1 MRVERARLICLSL
14 TLKFWNYTGSNIL
27 ADQWSV
33 ITYLQEEPNEGWKG
47 KAAGSLHWDWDTSQ
61 CEQSAIFHWHVHP
74 YSIIDYLK
82 PKKPPHKRRERAV
95 SVVCHYC
102 CYHLTTKPFEVRSVF
117 NFLIIYKLSNVII
130 IPQLFFLFTLLNE
143 NRPLYNPDYFIL
155 QYFFHTFL
163 WLKIDLIYSAF
174 FNTFNFSKQYLPS
187 ATAPYSLYSQSEIVL
202 LFNIITFRAL
212 LTNIKYQTFQSSLS
226 SLLVS
231 LLLDS

>member
-27 ADQWSV
+27 PDQWSV
-33 ITYLQEEPNEGWKG
+33 ITYLLEEPNEGWRG
-47 KAAGSLHWDWDTSQ
+47 KAAGSLHWGWDTSQ

-102 CYHLTTKPFEVRSVF
+102 CYHLTTKPSEVRSVF

-130 IPQLFFLFTLLNE
+130 IPQLFFFFSMRTGLFINLTFSFFNT
-143 NRPLYNPDYFIL
+143 
-155 QYFFHTFL
+155 FFHTFW
-163 WLKIDLIYSAF
+163 WLKKKPDLF
-174 FNTFNFSKQYLPS
+174 C
-187 ATAPYSLYSQSEIVL
+187 VL
-202 LFNIITFRAL
+202 
-212 LTNIKYQTFQSSLS
+212 
-226 SLLVS
+226 
-231 LLLDS
+231 